1 MNLGTYRSWGIYS
14 ISLKY
19 WNSLTV
25 PQREILMRNAAIGLI
40 QTSKGYMKADEEVTA
55 LADEKKLEFFEPSD
69 ELKKSVEEFLKAD
82 RATVVE
88 TAKTKYQI
96 ADPEPL
102 MDKLVELIGKWEKQF
117 EPIKNDDAAMAD
129 MLWDQV
135 LSKVDVRTLGQ

>member
-1 MNLGTYRSWGIYS
+1 
-14 ISLKY
+14 
-19 WNSLTV
+19 
-25 PQREILMRNAAIGLI
+25 
-40 QTSKGYMKADEEVTA
+40 MKADEEVTA
-55 LADEKKLEFFEPSD
+55 LADEKKLEFYEPSD

-88 TAKTKYQI
+88 TAKIKYQI

-117 EPIKNDDAAMAD
+117 EPIKNDEAAMAD